1 VTPARW
7 AATGV
12 GLVVVLLLALLATRQ
27 PATERVESSPL
38 VGRAAPAIVG
48 QTVDG
53 EAFDLDDLR
62 GRWVV
67 VNFFATWCGP
77 CRGEHPD
84 LVSFSR
90 RHLQADDARVVSVVF
105 ADEPGDVRDFFA
117 DEGGEWPVVRDD
129 DGGIAL
135 SYGVTGV
142 PESYLV
148 APSGLVVQ
156 KITGGVTSAGLDG
169 LLASAEA
176 AAAAAGAAP

>member
-1 VTPARW
+1 MSPARW
-7 AATGV
+7 AAVGV
-12 GLVVVLLLALLATRQ
+12 GLVVVLLLGVLATRQ
-27 PATERVESSPL
+27 PAAERNESSPL

-48 QTVDG
+48 ETVGG

-77 CRGEHPD
+77 CRTEHPD

-90 RHLQADDARVVSVVF
+90 RHLQSDDARVVSVVF
-105 ADEPGDVRDFFA
+105 ADAPEDVREFFA

-129 DGGIAL
+129 DGRIAL

-156 KITGGVTSAGLDG
+156 KITGGVTTDGLDR

-176 AAAAAGAAP
+176 AAAGSAP